1 MSETKLASRG
11 GSVSALEQTAEEHH
25 QAIGGFLKMAEA
37 AITSL
42 RYTSYLNDRE
52 VGKALGK
59 IVRAINEARPVLDRQ
74 RTRVL
79 GGRAGGD
86 AYFGDE
92 LDKLQKLAYAIETS
106 RKIHQ
111 ERIEN
116 ERKLDRLLPLEDPD
130 ERQARRLE
138 LARADQSPLAAH
150 VSQELHQ
157 TIGAVVTA
165 ARRQPQLIREDLS
178 PIALKPPERHEL
190 LVAML
195 IENPDQ
201 PQATFVKECRVHPNT
216 VRRTRQELEETG
228 AIPFLAHRH
237 AA

>member
-92 LDKLQKLAYAIETS
+92 PQNPPGAYRERTQTGSIAPAGRS
-106 RKIHQ
+106 R
-111 ERIEN
+111 
-116 ERKLDRLLPLEDPD
+116 
-130 ERQARRLE
+130 
-138 LARADQSPLAAH
+138 
-150 VSQELHQ
+150 
-157 TIGAVVTA
+157 
-165 ARRQPQLIREDLS
+165 
-178 PIALKPPERHEL
+178 
-190 LVAML
+190 
-195 IENPDQ
+195 
-201 PQATFVKECRVHPNT
+201 
-216 VRRTRQELEETG
+216 
-228 AIPFLAHRH
+228 
-237 AA
+237 